1 MKTTNS
7 FSILFFLKK
16 DKASKGIAPLYVRIT
31 INKKFVDISL
41 KRRLKLISWDHKFQ
55 KVIGADKELKEVQEK
70 VRQTRTEIN
79 SAYDTLRYNKEVLT
93 ADSIKT
99 FLESGGEEEQT
110 TLLF

>member
-41 KRRLKLISWDHKFQ
+41 KRRLKLVSWDHKFQ
-55 KVIGADKELKEVQEK
+55 KVIGADKELK
-70 VRQTRTEIN
+70 
-79 SAYDTLRYNKEVLT
+79 RYRKRCGRR
-93 ADSIKT
+93 ARR
-99 FLESGGEEEQT
+99 
-110 TLLF
+110 LFCL